1 MNNDKAPSLKRN
13 IFFGYLS
20 QVYLIVIS
28 VIMLPLYIKYM
39 GAEAYGLVGFYAV
52 LQGLFALLDFGL
64 TPAISRQT
72 AYYNAGE
79 ISKLNF
85 LKIFR
90 SLNIIFLII
99 AFMGMLLII
108 YFNEYIAFN
117 WLNSK
122 NLSRDVL
129 VFSVNIMAILVALK
143 WMMGLYKGVLIGF
156 ELIEWLSKF
165 NIIIASFRYLGVF
178 PFMFFLGFNIK
189 IYFIYQLV
197 VLIFEFIF
205 LFYKSRKK
213 LPIISEKELI
223 GWSLK
228 PIKKILKFSSIIAF
242 TSFIWVILN
251 NLDKMILSSMLLLS
265 EYGYFTLAVIVA
277 GGVIQI
283 NTPISSVIMPRLAKL
298 NALNKNKELEDT
310 YIFFTQ
316 FVTIVVVT
324 AGIVL
329 SQLANQVLYIWT
341 GDISLS
347 EKVSPILELYAIGN
361 VFVVLSAFCYYLQ
374 YAKGNLKYHLI
385 GNIIN
390 ICLVIPS
397 IIYFSSHYGVMG
409 AGWVWLISQ
418 FIYLLCWVTFVH
430 HKINPTINLRW
441 YRAFLPSI
449 ISVILFLFI
458 CNEFFTYSSNRWIC
472 FAQVIFIGVCSL
484 IISLLSS
491 SDARSIFF
499 NKFIKFKFWSF

>member
-1 MNNDKAPSLKRN
+1 
-13 IFFGYLS
+13 
-20 QVYLIVIS
+20 
-28 VIMLPLYIKYM
+28 MLPLYIKYM

-85 LKIFR
+85 LKIIR
-90 SLNIIFLII
+90 SLSIVFFII
-99 AFMGMLLII
+99 AVLGMII
-108 YFNEYIAFN
+108 IIICNEYIALN
-117 WLNSK
+117 WLNS
-122 NLSRDVL
+122 NSLSREIL
-129 VFSVNIMAILVALK
+129 VFSVNVMAVLVALK
-143 WMMGLYKGVLIGF
+143 WMSGLYKGILIGF
-156 ELIEWLSKF
+156 ELVEWLSKF

-178 PFMFFLGFNIK
+178 PFMYFLGFDIK
-189 IYFIYQLV
+189 IYFIYQLI

-205 LFYKSRKK
+205 LYYRSQKK
-213 LPIISEKELI
+213 LPIISDRKLI

-242 TSFIWVILN
+242 TSFVWVVLN

-277 GGVIQI
+277 GGIIQI

-310 YIFFTQ
+310 YIIFTQ
-316 FVTIVVVT
+316 FVAIVVVT

-329 SQLANQVLYIWT
+329 SQLASQVIYIWT
-341 GDISLS
+341 GNILLS
-347 EKVSPILELYAIGN
+347 EKVSPVLELYAIGN
-361 VFVVLSAFCYYLQ
+361 VFVALSAFCYYLQ

-385 GNIIN
+385 GNVIN
-390 ICLVIPS
+390 IFLVIPN
-397 IIYFSSHYGVMG
+397 IIYFSSQYGVIG

-418 FIYLLCWVTFVH
+418 LVYLLIWVTFVH
-430 HKINPTINLRW
+430 HKINPKINPRW
-441 YRAFLPSI
+441 YKAFLPSI
-449 ISVILFLFI
+449 ISVSLFMFF
-458 CNEFFTYSSNRWIC
+458 CNEFFIYSSNRIIC
-472 FAQVIFIGVCSL
+472 FTQVFFIGVSSL

-491 SDARSIFF
+491 SEIRSILF
-499 NKFIKFKFWSF
+499 NKFIKVKFWSL